1 MIFIDMFFL
10 LCRWDRHIYRYV
22 SMKYDS
28 VDMTSSYHGLKLMFD
43 PKTPYNALPKLPPKA
58 EIETRQVL
66 KKWGL
71 ARSAI
76 AELRLAGQTIPDQS
90 VLVGTIPLL
99 EAKDS
104 SEIENIV
111 TTNDALFR
119 EAALE
124 SDGGDPGA
132 KEGLRYR
139 RALYH
144 GLDAIKTRPLS
155 SRTAVE
161 ICRIVTGIDLDVRA
175 VPVTLTNK
183 HTGEVIYTP
192 PQGEAVLREFISNWD
207 TYMHDETDGLDPLIR
222 MAILHYQF
230 EAIHPFADG
239 NGRTGRI
246 LNVAFLIQAG
256 LLDLPTLYLSRRMLA
271 TRGEYYSK
279 LERVTSHA
287 EWENWVLYMLTAVE
301 ETSKWTTGKITAIRA
316 LMMQTNGYVRQQLP
330 KIHSRELVDLLFA
343 QPYLRIADVVDRGI
357 AKRQAAS
364 TYLKELARIGILRE
378 QKAGREKLF
387 LHMKYFEL
395 LTSDAHD
402 FEPYGEIAM
411 TARSAG
417 WE

>member
-1 MIFIDMFFL
+1 
-10 LCRWDRHIYRYV
+10 
-22 SMKYDS
+22 
-28 VDMTSSYHGLKLMFD
+28 MTHQMFD
-43 PKTPYNALPKLPPKA
+43 PRTPYNALPKLPPKA
-58 EIETRQVL
+58 EIETREVL

-124 SDGGDPGA
+124 SDDGDPGA

-144 GLDAIKTRPLS
+144 GLDAIKVRPLS

-161 ICRIVTGIDLDVRA
+161 ICRIVTGIHLDVRSI
-175 VPVTLTNK
+175 PVTLTNK
-183 HTGEVIYTP
+183 HTREVIYTP
-192 PQGEAVLREFISNWD
+192 PQGEAVLRELLSNWD
-207 TYMHDETDGLDPLIR
+207 SFMHDDTDGLDPLIR

-230 EAIHPFADG
+230 EAIHPFPDG

-246 LNVAFLIQAG
+246 LNVAYLIQTG
-256 LLDLPTLYLSRRMLA
+256 LLDLPTLYLSRHILK
-271 TRGEYYSK
+271 TRGQYYSA
-279 LERVTSHA
+279 LERVTTHA
-287 EWENWVLYMLTAVE
+287 EWENWIVYMLTAVE
-301 ETSKWTTGKITAIRA
+301 ETSKWTTKKIGAMHDLLLETNRYIRS
-316 LMMQTNGYVRQQLP
+316 QLP
-330 KIHSRELVDLLFA
+330 KIHSRELVDLILA
-343 QPYLRIADVVDRGI
+343 QPYCRIKNLVERDI

-364 TYLKELARIGILRE
+364 TYLQELVRIGVLKE
-378 QKAGREKLF
+378 VKHGREKIF
-387 LHMKYFEL
+387 LNMKYLEL
-395 LTSDAHD
+395 LTNEEHA
-402 FEPYGEIAM
+402 FAPYSPPVVIEQVIKPIVKRKS
-411 TARSAG
+411 RSRQA
-417 WE
+417 